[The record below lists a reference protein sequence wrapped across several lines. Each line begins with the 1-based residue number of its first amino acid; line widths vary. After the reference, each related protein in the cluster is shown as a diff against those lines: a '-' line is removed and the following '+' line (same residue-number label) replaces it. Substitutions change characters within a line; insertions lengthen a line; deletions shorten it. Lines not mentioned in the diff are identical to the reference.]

1 MQSVVEDPPCA
12 DGITT
17 YGPVRQSYHETTEL
31 WSLHL
36 EDGIIEWKRPGKRTV
51 YIESEPDGSDGVT
64 DR

>member
-1 MQSVVEDPPCA
+1 MQSVIEDPQRA

-17 YGPVRQSYHETTEL
+17 YEPVRQRYDETAEL
-31 WSLHL
+31 WSLRL
-36 EDGIIEWKRPGKRTV
+36 EDGTIERKVLAERIV